1 MNSKNAVHAQLF
13 FEFKQFS
20 KNDMRL
26 SGQALIYIYFFDNKK
41 HNKPHIHVKYA
52 GSEVV
57 LGLPDGEIME
67 GSIPNNKMKLVEAW
81 IEIHKEDLL
90 ANWELAVNGQEVF
103 KIEPLK

>member
-1 MNSKNAVHAQLF
+1 MGLDK
-13 FEFKQFS
+13 FS
-20 KNDMRL
+20 NTNKSQHNVIMPAI
-26 SGQALIYIYFFDNKK
+26 SMFYGVVIYIYFFDNKK

>member
-1 MNSKNAVHAQLF
+1 MPAISMFYGVV
-13 FEFKQFS
+13 
-20 KNDMRL
+20 
-26 SGQALIYIYFFDNKK
+26 IYIYFFDNKK

-81 IEIHKEDLL
+81 IEIHKGQFEKFWVLNFGIAAKAHFKKSAILL
-90 ANWELAVNGQEVF
+90 WRIHR
-103 KIEPLK
+103 IEWLK